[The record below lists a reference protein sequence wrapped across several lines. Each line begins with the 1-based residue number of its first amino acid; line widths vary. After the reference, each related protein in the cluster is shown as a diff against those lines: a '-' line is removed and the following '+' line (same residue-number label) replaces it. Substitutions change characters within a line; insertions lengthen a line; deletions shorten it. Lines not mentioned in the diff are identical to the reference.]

1 MSKVSIDTD
10 SDSDT
15 DYIPGRVGDIFA
27 SANITSVFSGG
38 SYTFGF
44 SILDNA

>member
-15 DYIPGRVGDIFA
+15 DYVPGRVGDIFA
-27 SANITSVFSGG
+27 SANITSVFSG